1 MPVYLDHAA
10 TTPMLPVARGAY
22 VDALGV
28 VGNPSSIHSQGQQ
41 AKRMLEE
48 AREVVAA
55 SLGAEPVEVVFTSG
69 GTESINLGVKGLY
82 WKRAPRRVVLVP
94 GGEHHATV
102 DALTWLE
109 AHEGATVVTLPVDA
123 YGRLSPSVLR
133 DALVEYGA
141 SVALVSLIWAN
152 NEVGTINDV
161 ATLAAAAREFGV
173 PVHVDAVAAY
183 GYLPIDFGAVGAAAL
198 SVSAHKIGG
207 PVGIGALVLGRAWE
221 VEPLI
226 HGGNQQRVRSGTQD
240 VAGAVAFA
248 AAASAISLPA
258 PGALPSPVSRGSAQD
273 VPSGGELTH
282 DVSPG
287 GELTQVV
294 STGDGTGGG
303 FVEELAGLRDRLVAG
318 VRAAVPEAVLRGDPD
333 AGGRLPGNAHFTFPG
348 CDGDSLLF
356 LLDLAG
362 FSVSTGSACQA
373 GVPEISHVL
382 LAMGVPSDEA
392 RGALRFTL
400 GHGTTA
406 AEVDALVAALPT
418 AYASARRAGHSTRD
432 VSR

>member
-1 MPVYLDHAA
+1 
-10 TTPMLPVARGAY
+10 
-22 VDALGV
+22 
-28 VGNPSSIHSQGQQ
+28 
-41 AKRMLEE
+41 
-48 AREVVAA
+48 
-55 SLGAEPVEVVFTSG
+55 
-69 GTESINLGVKGLY
+69 VKGLY

-123 YGRLSPSVLR
+123 HGRLSPSVLSS
-133 DALVEYGA
+133 ALRRHG
-141 SVALVSLIWAN
+141 SDVALVSLIWAN

-161 ATLAAAAREFGV
+161 AALVASARDFGV

-258 PGALPSPVSRGSAQD
+258 AVALPSTVSRGLTQD
-273 VPSGGELTH
+273 VSSGGELTQDVSSGGELTH
-282 DVSPG
+282 DESFG

-294 STGDGTGGG
+294 STGGGAGGG
-303 FVEELAGLRDRLVAG
+303 FVEELRGLRDRLVAG

-333 AGGRLPGNAHFTFPG
+333 PGGRLPGNAHFTFPG

-406 AEVDALVAALPT
+406 AEVDALVAALPA